1 MPNYRAYDDRY
12 AFLFNSY
19 YNAEGDRHA
28 RPKRGML
35 SRPSLDDIRDWR
47 ASVDEA
53 LESAFAGLSPD
64 AALVTNPNALLRDG
78 DAVQVETAPPPAAKK
93 P

>member
-1 MPNYRAYDDRY
+1 VR
-12 AFLFNSY
+12 FLPVHVGRNLG
-19 YNAEGDRHA
+19 NRVEV
-28 RPKRGML
+28 L
-35 SRPSLDDIRDWR
+35 
-47 ASVDEA
+47 
-53 LESAFAGLSPD
+53 AGLSPD